1 MGWYIKCV
9 LTNKPIII
17 EYINI
22 VFDSMVRFTTNK
34 KWSIVSRP
42 HSVDSFATS
51 NVWFCCINSSMAQTF
66 GIDRQPTKLDYASPT
81 QFKFSIVQLPKV
93 EFFTTAANLPS
104 ITLADAIFP
113 TPFTDIPVQGDKL
126 TFDNLIISFIVDES
140 LENYIQ
146 LHKWLYGIGFPI
158 SRQQFTEFRADESVT
173 PTATRGVSTDIG
185 DVKPATPS
193 RGLFGDATLTVLSNK
208 NNPLVEVRFRDVYPA
223 SLSGLDY
230 NQNNTDVE
238 YLTATCDFKYTLYEI
253 ITI

>member
-66 GIDRQPTKLDYASPT
+66 GIDRQPTQLDYASPT

-146 LHKWLYGIGFPI
+146 LHKWLYGIGFPK
-158 SRQQFTEFRADESVT
+158 SRQQFKDFRSNT
-173 PTATRGVSTDIG
+173 SNTGSPS
-185 DVKPATPS
+185 ATPVQDVGKVGKTVPDAAMFS
-193 RGLFGDATLTVLSNK
+193 DATLTVLSNK
-208 NNPLVEVRFRDVYPA
+208 NNPIVEVRFSNLYPV
-223 SLSGLDY
+223 SLGALEF
-230 NQNNTDVE
+230 NQGATDVE
-238 YLTATCDFKYTLYEI
+238 YLTTSADFTYQLYEI
-253 ITI
+253 VSL